1 MGQPRD
7 NKPSFMQVL
16 RLPIH
21 PSLRG
26 RELPRPTRSTHRL
39 PNPTDT
45 DLGHHASIQMTTGR
59 RRTLITGRTILAP
72 VGTTILTRVIN
83 WGARPRTRLVPAVPA
98 TSGCRH
104 RRCHAGGSQAR
115 RDTRSRWLPWPLP
128 ADHRFPTRGRAK
140 YRPAPPGEDG
150 SPAAAGGCSRGA
162 RAGRSRRHGTTPA
175 GPPPEPR
182 GPPPGAS
189 PPR

>member
-115 RDTRSRWLPWPLP
+115 RGTRSHWLPWPLP
-128 ADHRFPTRGRAK
+128 ADRRRSCPRAYLVTSPRFEGDTFWPL
-140 YRPAPPGEDG
+140 
-150 SPAAAGGCSRGA
+150 SQIAAYDLE
-162 RAGRSRRHGTTPA
+162 RRVGDLATQ
-175 GPPPEPR
+175 
-182 GPPPGAS
+182 
-189 PPR
+189 